1 MMGMIENLKA
11 MLSAGKDGA
20 LLRYGLGNEYL
31 KEERF
36 EQAAEHLAK
45 AVEYDPGYSAAWKVY
60 GKALAQCGRREEAV
74 SAYQAGI
81 EAAERKGDV
90 QAAKEMKVF
99 LKRLQKSQTVLRP
112 PSS

>member
-1 MMGMIENLKA
+1 MGMIENLEA
-11 MLSAGKDGA
+11 MLDAGKDGA

-31 KEERF
+31 RAERF

-45 AVEYDPGYSAAWKVY
+45 AVQYDPDYSAAWKIY
-60 GKALAQCGRREEAV
+60 GKALTHCGRREEALG
-74 SAYQAGI
+74 AYQAGI

-99 LKRLQKSQTVLRP
+99 LKRLRKSQP
-112 PSS
+112 